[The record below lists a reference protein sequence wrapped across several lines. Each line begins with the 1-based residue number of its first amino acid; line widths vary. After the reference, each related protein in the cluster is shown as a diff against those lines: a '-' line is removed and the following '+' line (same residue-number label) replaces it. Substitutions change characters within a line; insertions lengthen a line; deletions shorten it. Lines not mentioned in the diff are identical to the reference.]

1 MPARP
6 LALTL
11 AAAALAAVAT
21 GPCSSDPDAEIAL
34 PILEAPV
41 QVVTDIHGVR
51 HILASNDLDLA
62 RAQGFVHARDRFFQM
77 DLTRREVSGDMA
89 EVLGDAYVED
99 DITNRTVGLRRAA
112 ERSLAVLSP
121 EELALLQ
128 AYADGVNAWLAS
140 NPLPPEYTQLELTQ
154 ARAWNVVDTLA
165 IGKGIAASLSLDID
179 AGLAETLQ
187 AYIDAG
193 ATGGFDGE
201 ALFFEDVRR
210 AAPMDPASTVP
221 DATAGFPFVANAQK
235 LDRTLVAR
243 AAAGARAV
251 REKLE
256 RSRFL
261 QPALDRQGTYVGS
274 NEWGV
279 SAAHAIGGQP
289 IIANDP
295 HLALDIPS
303 TFYENHLV
311 VKGDPTNGDMNVSGV
326 SFPGAPGVIL
336 GQNEKVTWGATTN
349 PMDVT
354 DIFSDTLEAFRPTCP
369 AAISPSRVCIV
380 TEGVRKPVVVEFAQ
394 YGSNQLGDGIPDNVE
409 PVPLDLGQSVIL
421 TVPFRSF
428 GPVVFV
434 EDAGVIAG
442 GGTTTAWV
450 LQFTGFHATREVG
463 AFLTWDRADDL
474 AEFLDGVADFD
485 FGSQNW
491 AYADLEGNLGY
502 FSSAEL
508 PLRADL
514 EAGAVHGLPP
524 YFVRDGSGPANW
536 VPDPA
541 HSQGQAIPFAVMPYA
556 EMPQTLNPPNGFFA
570 NANNDP
576 AGTTLDNDPL
586 NQHRP
591 GNPTAIYYLSGG
603 YSDGLRAG
611 RITRLV
617 RGEIDAG
624 RKISFADMQAFQ
636 ANTQQ
641 LDAELVLPFLL
652 AAWENAT
659 APGAPPE
666 LAAFA
671 GDEQMRV
678 AIVRLTNWDYST
690 PTGIEEGYD
699 AHDLDGQ
706 RIPGVPVPEARA
718 SAAATV
724 YNVWRAKAIRS
735 VIDARLSALG
745 VPGTGAGAALKG
757 LHHLLSQTPFT
768 GVGASGVDF
777 FPAPAALADA
787 DDRRDHALL
796 SALRTALDALASSTF
811 QAAFGNSTNVDDWRW
826 GKLHRITFDH
836 RTDATASLPPAGG
849 FTDLAPGLP
858 GLSRD
863 GGYEVVNASGFSARA
878 DTVNGFRFGGG
889 PVRRYVGQPH
899 PGLTPAV
906 EMFGQNVVP
915 GGPSGVPGDPRY
927 ATQTGKWLTADYHG
941 VDMRTKIPPADGAEF
956 ETLTPG
962 P

>member
-1 MPARP
+1 MAARSLP
-6 LALTL
+6 LAL
-11 AAAALAAVAT
+11 AAAALAAVAA
-21 GPCSSDPDAEIAL
+21 GPCPPQTGTEIPLPVLDAPA
-34 PILEAPV
+34 
-41 QVVTDIHGVR
+41 QVVTDVHGVR
-51 HILASNDLDLA
+51 HIFVANDLDLA

-77 DLTRREVSGDMA
+77 DLTRREVSGDIA
-89 EVLGDAYVED
+89 ELLGDAYVDD

-121 EELALLQ
+121 EEQALLQ
-128 AYADGVNAWLAS
+128 AYADGVNAWLAA
-140 NPLPPEYTQLELTQ
+140 NPLPPEYAQLELTQ
-154 ARAWNVVDTLA
+154 ARAWTIVDTLA

-179 AGLAETLQ
+179 AGLAEMLQ

-193 ATGGFDGE
+193 TSGSFDGE
-201 ALFFEDVRR
+201 ALFFQDVRR
-210 AAPMDPASTVP
+210 IAPMDPASTVP
-221 DATAGFPFVANAQK
+221 DATSGFPFVANAPK

-243 AAAGARAV
+243 TATGARAV
-251 REKLE
+251 REKLS

-261 QPALDRQGTYVGS
+261 APALDRAGTYVGS

-279 SAAHAIGGQP
+279 SAAHAVGGQP

-311 VKGDPTNGDMNVSGV
+311 VKDDPVNGPMNVSGV

-354 DIFSDTLEAFRPTCP
+354 DIFADTLEAFRPTCP
-369 AAISPSRVCIV
+369 AAVSPSRVCIV
-380 TEGVRKPVVVEFAQ
+380 TEGVRKPVVVQFAQ
-394 YGSNQLGDGIPDNVE
+394 YAANQIGDGIPDNVE

-434 EDAGVIAG
+434 EDPGVISG

-463 AFLTWDRADDL
+463 AFLEWDRAENL
-474 AEFLDGVADFD
+474 ADFLDGVADFD

-491 AYADLEGNLGY
+491 AYADLDGNLGY

-524 YFVRDGSGPANW
+524 FFVRDGSGPANW

-541 HSQGQAIPFAVMPYA
+541 RSQGQSIPFAVLPFA
-556 EMPQTLNPPNGFFA
+556 EMPQTLNPSNGFFV

-591 GNPTAIYYLSGG
+591 GNPTALYYLSGG

-617 RGEIDAG
+617 RGELDAG
-624 RKISFADMQAFQ
+624 RKLSFADMQRFQ

-641 LDAELVLPFLL
+641 LDAELLVPFLL
-652 AAWENAT
+652 AAWANAS

-671 GDEQMRV
+671 GDAQMRR
-678 AIVRLTNWDYST
+678 AIVRLANWDHST

-699 AHDLDGQ
+699 AHDLDGL
-706 RIPGVPVPEARA
+706 RSPGVPVPEART

-735 VIDARLSALG
+735 VIDARLAALG
-745 VPGTGAGAALKG
+745 VPGTSSGAALKA
-757 LHHLLSQTPFT
+757 LHHLLSQAPFT

-777 FPAPAALADA
+777 FPTPPALADA
-787 DDRRDHALL
+787 EDRRDHALL
-796 SALRTALDALASSTF
+796 AALRSALDALASDAF
-811 QAAFGNSTNVDDWRW
+811 QAAFGNSTDVDDYRW
-826 GKLHRITFDH
+826 GRLHRITFDH
-836 RTDATASLPPAGG
+836 PTDATASLPPAAGYA
-849 FTDLAPGLP
+849 DLAPGLP

-878 DTVNGFRFGGG
+878 DSVNGFRFGGG

-899 PGLTPAV
+899 PGLAPAV
-906 EMFGQNVVP
+906 QMFGQNVVP
-915 GGPSGVPGDPRY
+915 GGPSGIPGDPRY

-941 VDMRTKIPPADGAEF
+941 VDMRTKIPITGGVEL